1 MIKTL
6 IIDDEQP
13 AREFLEKLLNR
24 YFPNKFVVVH
34 KVGNIEQG
42 FEQIK
47 LQKPHL
53 VFLDIKMQGGSGF
66 ELLKKFDSIDFEV
79 IFTTAY
85 SEFALEAIKQSALD
99 YLLKPI
105 NHIELGAAIKK
116 FEKKTKYQN
125 ELDRIRILLDNMNT
139 NINPYPKIVFPVSE
153 GYKLIKSNAIIYC
166 KADSNYTV
174 IKQMDESSFT
184 IAKTLKNVEELLPK
198 DFFLRIHKSF
208 LVNVNFIKGYIHAE
222 GSYVI
227 LTNNEKLPISS
238 RKKTQVIE
246 KILGK

>member
-24 YFPNKFVVVH
+24 YVPNKFVVVH

-66 ELLKKFDSIDFEV
+66 ELLKKINSIDFEV

-105 NHIELGAAIKK
+105 NHIDLGTAIKK

-125 ELDRIRILLDNMNT
+125 ELDRIKKSSIFAKKLGIEVHAGHGLDYKTTKILNKIREIEEF
-139 NINPYPKIVFPVSE
+139 NIGHYIIGESVFFGLS
-153 GYKLIKSNAIIYC
+153 K
-166 KADSNYTV
+166 V
-174 IKQMDESSFT
+174 IKNF
-184 IAKTLKNVEELLPK
+184 K
-198 DFFLRIHKSF
+198 RIINK
-208 LVNVNFIKGYIHAE
+208 
-222 GSYVI
+222 
-227 LTNNEKLPISS
+227 
-238 RKKTQVIE
+238 
-246 KILGK
+246 